1 MSKTIGAYTAQTQE
15 GYVEF
20 INITKTDD
28 DKIRIMVRSRGE
40 NVPSEITM
48 DKITFIQLFLET
60 WKDLP

>member
-28 DKIRIMVRSRGE
+28 DKIRVMVRSRGE
-40 NVPSEITM
+40 SVPSEITM
-48 DKITFIQLFLET
+48 DKVTFIQLFLEI